1 MKSPIRRTKMW
12 IFCPFHRRYVSN
24 SMVSV
29 ISVLFMRYKGGNFI
43 IYTRHFSKLR
53 EWIASQVREIF
64 IYFLLISV
72 ISSEPYRPSP
82 FPATR
87 KQLNSAQVWRW
98 RAARAGRT
106 GLGCRWRCSRSTSSP
121 ESSTWRT
128 ASTREPWTPWGGDY
142 QLQLITYNG
151 FFSKQICSQN

>member
-87 KQLNSAQVWRW
+87 KQLKLCS
-98 RAARAGRT
+98 GLKMTSCKSGKDRT
-106 GLGCRWRCSRSTSSP
+106 GMSVTLQQVNILSREFDLADCEYQRALDTMRRWL
-121 ESSTWRT
+121 
-128 ASTREPWTPWGGDY
+128 A
-142 QLQLITYNG
+142 ITTN
-151 FFSKQICSQN
+151 